1 MDENKLTI
9 KKEKAIELAMIGL
22 TDGEIATQV
31 GVSRQVIN
39 RWRNHDA
46 GFMNALTMR
55 RTALRELHIDRLNE
69 LVEQAIETLAEALR
83 EGEQKTRVQAAV
95 YILKLAGLGKGNP
108 TMDREESERVMMQRA
123 VTQVAMEMGF
133 VGKI

>member
-9 KKEKAIELAMIGL
+9 KKEKAIELAMTGL
-22 TDGEIATQV
+22 TDGEIAMQV
-31 GVSRQVIN
+31 GVSRQIIN
-39 RWRNHDA
+39 TWRNHDA

-55 RTALRELHIDRLNE
+55 RTALREQHIDQLNE
-69 LVEQAIETLAEALR
+69 LVELAIETLAEALS

-133 VGKI
+133 VGKF

>member
-9 KKEKAIELAMIGL
+9 KKEKAIELAMTGL

-31 GVSRQVIN
+31 GVSRQIIN
-39 RWRNHDA
+39 TWRNHDA